1 MKYHVLHITTDFAE
15 EWQKEVFDQELCD
28 LGVDTI
34 DGAGLEPE
42 QAGHADY
49 YIPSDLW
56 EQNQDAIQAQIS
68 DTEGAT
74 LLSVDEVP
82 DENWNAVWEA
92 EHPVQELPLGVK
104 IIPHCAFG
112 AGHHETTAMMIE
124 ALMTPHLT
132 SPCRGGTTL
141 TGKNVLDNGCGTG
154 VLGIFA
160 KKLGA
165 AHVLAVDIDDKS
177 VQNTLENAALNGV
190 ELDVRLGSVS
200 EQGERSV
207 LCQTKGRSVFDLVL
221 ANIHRNILLAQM
233 SIYARIIKEGGEV
246 WMSGFYETDCPALEE
261 EAKKNGLRLIE
272 VRANGEWRMMRCRKE
287 ELR

>member
-1 MKYHVLHITTDFAE
+1 MKYHVLHITTVFAE

-56 EQNQDAIQAQIS
+56 EQNQEAIQAQIS

-124 ALMTPHLT
+124 ALINFK
-132 SPCRGGTTL
+132 SQISNF
-141 TGKNVLDNGCGTG
+141 KFNVLDNGCGTG

-190 ELDVRLGSVS
+190 ELDVRLGSVN

-207 LCQTKGRSVFDLVL
+207 LRQTEGRSVFDLVL

-233 SIYARIIKEGGEV
+233 PIYARIIKEGGEV

-261 EAKKNGLRLIE
+261 EAKKNGLQLIE
-272 VRANGEWRMMRCRKE
+272 VRANGEWRMMRCRKGG
-287 ELR
+287 LQ

>member
-34 DGAGLEPE
+34 DDAGLEPE

-56 EQNQDAIQAQIS
+56 EPNQEAIQAQIS

-92 EHPVQELPLGVK
+92 EHPVQELPLDVK

-124 ALMTPHLT
+124 ALINFKSQISKL
-132 SPCRGGTTL
+132 
-141 TGKNVLDNGCGTG
+141 KFNVLDNGCGTG

-207 LCQTKGRSVFDLVL
+207 LCQTEGRSVFDLVL

-233 SIYARIIKEGGEV
+233 PIYARIIKEGGEV

-272 VRANGEWRMMRCRKE
+272 VRANGEWRMMRCQKE
-287 ELR
+287 VLR

>member
-1 MKYHVLHITTDFAE
+1 MKYHVLHITTNFAE

-34 DGAGLEPE
+34 DDAGLEPE

-56 EQNQDAIQAQIS
+56 AQNQDAIQAQIS
-68 DTEGAT
+68 ETEGAT

-124 ALMTPHLT
+124 ALIHFKSQISNL
-132 SPCRGGTTL
+132 
-141 TGKNVLDNGCGTG
+141 KFNVLDNGCGTG

-207 LCQTKGRSVFDLVL
+207 LCQTEGRSVFDLVL

-233 SIYARIIKEGGEV
+233 PIYARIIREGGEV

-272 VRANGEWRMMRCRKE
+272 VRANGEWRMMRCQKE

>member
-34 DGAGLEPE
+34 DDAGLGPE

-56 EQNQDAIQAQIS
+56 EQNQEAIQAQIS

-124 ALMTPHLT
+124 ALIHFKSQISNL
-132 SPCRGGTTL
+132 
-141 TGKNVLDNGCGTG
+141 KFNVLDNGCGTG

-207 LCQTKGRSVFDLVL
+207 LCQTEGRSVFDLVL

-233 SIYARIIKEGGEV
+233 PIYARIIKEGGEV

>member
-34 DGAGLEPE
+34 DAGLEPE

-56 EQNQDAIQAQIS
+56 EQNQEAIQAQIS

-74 LLSVDEVP
+74 LLSVEEVP

-124 ALMTPHLT
+124 ALINFK
-132 SPCRGGTTL
+132 SQISNF
-141 TGKNVLDNGCGTG
+141 KFNVLDNGCGTG

-190 ELDVRLGSVS
+190 ELDVRLGSVN

-207 LCQTKGRSVFDLVL
+207 LRQTEGRSVFDLVL

-233 SIYARIIKEGGEV
+233 PIYARIIKEGGEV

-272 VRANGEWRMMRCRKE
+272 VRANGEWRMMICRKE
-287 ELR
+287 VLH

>member
-34 DGAGLEPE
+34 DAGLEPE
-42 QAGHADY
+42 PAGHADY

-74 LLSVDEVP
+74 LLSVEEVP

-124 ALMTPHLT
+124 ALINFK
-132 SPCRGGTTL
+132 SQISNF
-141 TGKNVLDNGCGTG
+141 KFSVLDNGCGTG

-190 ELDVRLGSVS
+190 ELDVRLGSVN

-207 LCQTKGRSVFDLVL
+207 LRQTEGRSVFDLVL

-233 SIYARIIKEGGEV
+233 PIYARIIKEGGEV

-261 EAKKNGLRLIE
+261 EAKKNGLQLIE

-287 ELR
+287 GLQ

>member
-34 DGAGLEPE
+34 DAGLEPE

-56 EQNQDAIQAQIS
+56 EQNQEAIQAQIS

-74 LLSVDEVP
+74 LLSVEEVP

-124 ALMTPHLT
+124 ALINFK
-132 SPCRGGTTL
+132 SQISNF
-141 TGKNVLDNGCGTG
+141 KFNVLDNGCGTG

-190 ELDVRLGSVS
+190 ELDVRLGSVN

-207 LCQTKGRSVFDLVL
+207 LRQTEGRSVFDLVL

-233 SIYARIIKEGGEV
+233 PIYARIIKEGGEV

-261 EAKKNGLRLIE
+261 EAKKNGLQLIE

-287 ELR
+287 GLQ

>member
-34 DGAGLEPE
+34 DDAGLEPE

-56 EQNQDAIQAQIS
+56 EQNQEAIQAQIS

-82 DENWNAVWEA
+82 DDNWNAVWEA

-124 ALMTPHLT
+124 ALIHFKSQISNL
-132 SPCRGGTTL
+132 
-141 TGKNVLDNGCGTG
+141 KFNVLDNGCGTG

-207 LCQTKGRSVFDLVL
+207 LCQTEGRTVFDLVL

-233 SIYARIIKEGGEV
+233 PIYVRIINEGGEV

>member
-34 DGAGLEPE
+34 DAGLEPE

-56 EQNQDAIQAQIS
+56 EQNQEAIQAQIS

-74 LLSVDEVP
+74 LLSVEEVP

-124 ALMTPHLT
+124 ALINFK
-132 SPCRGGTTL
+132 SQISNF
-141 TGKNVLDNGCGTG
+141 KFNVLDNGCGTG

-190 ELDVRLGSVS
+190 ELDVRLGSVN

-207 LCQTKGRSVFDLVL
+207 LRQTEGRSVFDLVL

-233 SIYARIIKEGGEV
+233 PIYARIIKEGGEV
-246 WMSGFYETDCPALEE
+246 WMS
-261 EAKKNGLRLIE
+261 
-272 VRANGEWRMMRCRKE
+272 
-287 ELR
+287 

>member
-34 DGAGLEPE
+34 DDAGLEPE

-56 EQNQDAIQAQIS
+56 EQNQEAIQAQIS

-82 DENWNAVWEA
+82 DDNWNAVWEA

-124 ALMTPHLT
+124 ALIHFKSQISNL
-132 SPCRGGTTL
+132 
-141 TGKNVLDNGCGTG
+141 KFNVLDNGCGTG

-207 LCQTKGRSVFDLVL
+207 LCQTEGRSVFDLVL

-233 SIYARIIKEGGEV
+233 PIYARIIKEGGEV
-246 WMSGFYETDCPALEE
+246 WMSGFYETDCPALEK

-272 VRANGEWRMMRCRKE
+272 VRANGEWRMMICRKE
-287 ELR
+287 VLH

>member
-15 EWQKEVFDQELCD
+15 EWQKEVFDQAICD

-34 DGAGLEPE
+34 DGE
-42 QAGHADY
+42 DY
-49 YIPSDLW
+49 YIPSELW
-56 EQNQDAIQAQIS
+56 EQNQEAIQAQIS

-124 ALMTPHLT
+124 ALINFK
-132 SPCRGGTTL
+132 SQISNF
-141 TGKNVLDNGCGTG
+141 KFNVLDNGCGTG

-190 ELDVRLGSVS
+190 ELDVCLGSVS

-207 LCQTKGRSVFDLVL
+207 LCQTEGRSVFDLVL

-233 SIYARIIKEGGEV
+233 PIYARIIKEGGEV

-261 EAKKNGLRLIE
+261 EAQKNGLRLIE

>member
-34 DGAGLEPE
+34 DDAGLEPE

-56 EQNQDAIQAQIS
+56 AQNQEAIQAQIS
-68 DTEGAT
+68 DTEGVT
-74 LLSVDEVP
+74 LLAVEEVP

-104 IIPHCAFG
+104 IVPHCAFG

-124 ALMTPHLT
+124 ALIHFKSQISNL
-132 SPCRGGTTL
+132 
-141 TGKNVLDNGCGTG
+141 KFNVLDNGCGTG

-207 LCQTKGRSVFDLVL
+207 LCQTEGRSVFDLVL

-233 SIYARIIKEGGEV
+233 PIYARIIKEGGEV

-287 ELR
+287 GLR

>member
-34 DGAGLEPE
+34 DCGLEPGP
-42 QAGHADY
+42 AGHADY

-56 EQNQDAIQAQIS
+56 EQNQEAIQAQIS

-124 ALMTPHLT
+124 ALIHFKSQISNL
-132 SPCRGGTTL
+132 
-141 TGKNVLDNGCGTG
+141 KFNVLDNGCGTG

-190 ELDVRLGSVS
+190 ELDVRLGSVN

-207 LCQTKGRSVFDLVL
+207 LCQTEGRSVFDLVL

-233 SIYARIIKEGGEV
+233 PIYARIIKEGGEV

>member
-34 DGAGLEPE
+34 DAGLEPE

-56 EQNQDAIQAQIS
+56 EQNQEAIQAQIS

-74 LLSVDEVP
+74 LLSVDEMP

-124 ALMTPHLT
+124 ALIHFKSQISNL
-132 SPCRGGTTL
+132 
-141 TGKNVLDNGCGTG
+141 KFNVLDNGCGTG

-207 LCQTKGRSVFDLVL
+207 LCQTEGRSVFDLVL

-233 SIYARIIKEGGEV
+233 PIYARIIKEGGEV

>member
-34 DGAGLEPE
+34 DGGLEPG

-56 EQNQDAIQAQIS
+56 EPNQEAIQAQIS
-68 DTEGAT
+68 ETEGAT

-124 ALMTPHLT
+124 ALIHFKSQISNL
-132 SPCRGGTTL
+132 
-141 TGKNVLDNGCGTG
+141 KFNVLDNGCGTG

-207 LCQTKGRSVFDLVL
+207 LCQTEGRTVFDLIL

-233 SIYARIIKEGGEV
+233 PIYARIIKEGGEV
-246 WMSGFYETDCPALEE
+246 WMSGFYETDCPALKE
-261 EAKKNGLRLIE
+261 EAEKNGLRLIE

>member
-34 DGAGLEPE
+34 DGGLEPE

-56 EQNQDAIQAQIS
+56 EQNQEAIQAQIS
-68 DTEGAT
+68 DTEGVSLVSANAA
-74 LLSVDEVP
+74 P

-124 ALMTPHLT
+124 ALINFK
-132 SPCRGGTTL
+132 SQISNF
-141 TGKNVLDNGCGTG
+141 KFNVLDNGCGTG

-190 ELDVRLGSVS
+190 ELDVCLGSVS

-207 LCQTKGRSVFDLVL
+207 LCQTEGRSVFDLVL

-233 SIYARIIKEGGEV
+233 PIYARIIKEGGEV

-261 EAKKNGLRLIE
+261 EAQKNGLRLIE

>member
-34 DGAGLEPE
+34 DAGLEPE

-56 EQNQDAIQAQIS
+56 EQNQEAIQAQIS

-124 ALMTPHLT
+124 ALIHFKSQISNL
-132 SPCRGGTTL
+132 
-141 TGKNVLDNGCGTG
+141 KFNVLDNGCGTG

-190 ELDVRLGSVS
+190 ELDVRMGSVS

-207 LCQTKGRSVFDLVL
+207 LCQTEGQTEGQSVFDLVL

-233 SIYARIIKEGGEV
+233 PIYARIIREGGEV

-287 ELR
+287 VLH

>member
-34 DGAGLEPE
+34 DAGLEPE

-56 EQNQDAIQAQIS
+56 EQNQEAIQAQIS

-74 LLSVDEVP
+74 LLSVEEVP

-112 AGHHETTAMMIE
+112 AGHHETTAMMIK

-190 ELDVRLGSVS
+190 ELDVRLGSVN

-233 SIYARIIKEGGEV
+233 PIYARIIKEGGEV

-287 ELR
+287 VLH

>member
-34 DGAGLEPE
+34 DGGLEPE

-56 EQNQDAIQAQIS
+56 EQNQEAIQAQIS
-68 DTEGAT
+68 ETEGAT

-124 ALMTPHLT
+124 ALINFK
-132 SPCRGGTTL
+132 SQISNF
-141 TGKNVLDNGCGTG
+141 KFNVLDNGCGTG

-207 LCQTKGRSVFDLVL
+207 LRQTESRSVFDLVL

-233 SIYARIIKEGGEV
+233 PIYARIIKEGGEV

-261 EAKKNGLRLIE
+261 EAQKNGLQLIE

-287 ELR
+287 GLR

>member
-34 DGAGLEPE
+34 DAGLEPE

-56 EQNQDAIQAQIS
+56 EQNQDAIQARIS

-74 LLSVDEVP
+74 LLSVEEVP

-177 VQNTLENAALNGV
+177 VQNTIENAALNGV
-190 ELDVRLGSVS
+190 ELDVRLGDISS
-200 EQGERSV
+200 FPFGEETG
-207 LCQTKGRSVFDLVL
+207 LGAFDLIL

-233 SIYARIIKEGGEV
+233 PIYARVIKEGGEV

>member
-1 MKYHVLHITTDFAE
+1 MKYHVLHITTNFAE

-34 DGAGLEPE
+34 DDAGLEPE

-56 EQNQDAIQAQIS
+56 AQNQDAIQAQIS
-68 DTEGAT
+68 ETEGAT

-104 IIPHCAFG
+104 IIPHCSFG

-124 ALMTPHLT
+124 ALSHFKSQISNL
-132 SPCRGGTTL
+132 
-141 TGKNVLDNGCGTG
+141 KFNVLDNGCGTG

-160 KKLGA
+160 KNLGA

-190 ELDVRLGSVS
+190 ELDVRLGSVN

-207 LCQTKGRSVFDLVL
+207 LCQTEGRSVFDLVL

-233 SIYARIIKEGGEV
+233 PIYARIIKEGGEV

-272 VRANGEWRMMRCRKE
+272 VRANGEWRMMRCQKE

>member
-34 DGAGLEPE
+34 DAGLEPE

-124 ALMTPHLT
+124 ALINFK
-132 SPCRGGTTL
+132 SQISNF
-141 TGKNVLDNGCGTG
+141 KFNVLDNGCGTG

-190 ELDVRLGSVS
+190 ELDVRLGSVN

-207 LCQTKGRSVFDLVL
+207 LWQTEGRSVFDLVL

-233 SIYARIIKEGGEV
+233 PIYARIIKEGGEV

-287 ELR
+287 GLH

>member
-34 DGAGLEPE
+34 DAGLEPE

-56 EQNQDAIQAQIS
+56 EQNQEAIQAQIS

-74 LLSVDEVP
+74 LLSVEEVP

-124 ALMTPHLT
+124 ALINFK
-132 SPCRGGTTL
+132 SQISNF
-141 TGKNVLDNGCGTG
+141 KFNVLDNGCGTG

-190 ELDVRLGSVS
+190 ELDVRLGSVN

-207 LCQTKGRSVFDLVL
+207 LCQTEGRSVFDLVL

-233 SIYARIIKEGGEV
+233 PIYARIIKEGGEV

-261 EAKKNGLRLIE
+261 EAKKNGLQLIE

>member
-34 DGAGLEPE
+34 DGGLEPE

-68 DTEGAT
+68 ETEGAT

-124 ALMTPHLT
+124 ALINFK
-132 SPCRGGTTL
+132 SQISNF
-141 TGKNVLDNGCGTG
+141 KFNVLDNGCGTG

-207 LCQTKGRSVFDLVL
+207 LCQTEGRSVFDLVL

-233 SIYARIIKEGGEV
+233 PIYARIIKEGGEV

-261 EAKKNGLRLIE
+261 EAKKNGLQLIE

>member
-34 DGAGLEPE
+34 DAGLEPE

-56 EQNQDAIQAQIS
+56 EQNQEAIQAQIS

-74 LLSVDEVP
+74 LLSVEEVP

-124 ALMTPHLT
+124 ALINFK
-132 SPCRGGTTL
+132 SQISNF
-141 TGKNVLDNGCGTG
+141 KFNVLDNGCGTG

-190 ELDVRLGSVS
+190 ELDVRLGSVN

-207 LCQTKGRSVFDLVL
+207 LWQTEGRSVFDLVL

-233 SIYARIIKEGGEV
+233 PIYARIIKEGGEV

-261 EAKKNGLRLIE
+261 EAQKNGLQLIE

-287 ELR
+287 GLH

>member
-34 DGAGLEPE
+34 DDAGLEPE

-56 EQNQDAIQAQIS
+56 AQNQEAIQAQIS
-68 DTEGAT
+68 ETEGAT
-74 LLSVDEVP
+74 LLSVDEMP

-92 EHPVQELPLGVK
+92 EHPVQELPLGVQ

-124 ALMTPHLT
+124 ALIHFKSQISNL
-132 SPCRGGTTL
+132 
-141 TGKNVLDNGCGTG
+141 KFNVLDNGCGTG

-207 LCQTKGRSVFDLVL
+207 LCQTEGRSVFDLVL

-233 SIYARIIKEGGEV
+233 PIYARIIKEGGEV

-287 ELR
+287 VLH

>member
-34 DGAGLEPE
+34 DAGLEPE

-74 LLSVDEVP
+74 LLSVEEVP

-124 ALMTPHLT
+124 ALINFK
-132 SPCRGGTTL
+132 SQISNF
-141 TGKNVLDNGCGTG
+141 KFNVLDNGCGTG

-190 ELDVRLGSVS
+190 ELDVRLGSVN

-207 LCQTKGRSVFDLVL
+207 LRQTEGRSVFDLVL

-233 SIYARIIKEGGEV
+233 PIYARIIKEGGEV

-261 EAKKNGLRLIE
+261 EAKKNGLRFIE